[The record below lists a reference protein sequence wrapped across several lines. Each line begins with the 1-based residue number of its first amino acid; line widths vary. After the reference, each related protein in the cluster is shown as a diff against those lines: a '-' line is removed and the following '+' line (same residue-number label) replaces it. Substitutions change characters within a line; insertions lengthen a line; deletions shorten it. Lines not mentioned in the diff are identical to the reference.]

1 MLDYYTRIVKE
12 GTMQT
17 NLSYWS
23 ELLVRIGLNIVAA
36 IVLWIVGRWLINLTI
51 RLLDMQLERRQLD
64 GTLRRYINSFLSV
77 LLTVILVIAI
87 LGLFGVETTTFAAV
101 LAAAGVAIGLAWSG
115 LLANFA
121 AGLFLIVL
129 RPFKVGDFIAAAGI
143 TGAVTEIGLFATV
156 MNTPDNVRTIVGNN
170 KIFSDTIQNFSSN
183 PFRRV
188 ELKAQLANSADH
200 QQAIALLKER
210 LQAIPNVLTEPPVEV
225 ELLEFTQLGPVLAV
239 RPYCNNEHYWQVYFD
254 TNRIIREELGRAG
267 FPMPEQPM
275 VIRQG

>member
-1 MLDYYTRIVKE
+1 
-12 GTMQT
+12 MQT

-23 ELLVRIGLNIVAA
+23 ELLVRIGLNIAAA
-36 IVLWIVGRWLINLTI
+36 IVLWIVGRWLISLAI

-77 LLTVILVIAI
+77 LLTIILIIAI
-87 LGLFGVETTTFAAV
+87 LGLFGIETTTFAAV
-101 LAAAGVAIGLAWSG
+101 LAAAGVAVGLAWSG
-115 LLANFA
+115 LLSNFA

-129 RPFKVGDFIAAAGI
+129 RPFKVGDFVAAGGI
-143 TGAVTEIGLFATV
+143 TGTVVELGLFATV

-210 LQAIPNVLTEPPVEV
+210 LQAIPNVLATPAVEV

-239 RPYCNNEHYWQVYFD
+239 RPYCSNENYWQVYFD

>member
-200 QQAIALLKER
+200 QQAFALLKER